1 MKIVGAEETRG
12 VAAVVAG
19 RREPPGPRR
28 LLRGLPLVLVR
39 LVGLGVIGK
48 DGVTRDTAGTASVGA
63 VSCAAVVD
71 VVAVGVLRSLG
82 SRLIPR
88 WISESPSVS
97 WNQVC
102 NTTGVRVCMCTTLH
116 DK

>member
-48 DGVTRDTAGTASVGA
+48 DGVTRDTAGTVSVGA
-63 VSCAAVVD
+63 VART
-71 VVAVGVLRSLG
+71 GTEGEGERPRSLG
-82 SRLIPR
+82 SRKIPCCT
-88 WISESPSVS
+88 SASPSVS
-97 WNQVC
+97 
-102 NTTGVRVCMCTTLH
+102 
-116 DK
+116 